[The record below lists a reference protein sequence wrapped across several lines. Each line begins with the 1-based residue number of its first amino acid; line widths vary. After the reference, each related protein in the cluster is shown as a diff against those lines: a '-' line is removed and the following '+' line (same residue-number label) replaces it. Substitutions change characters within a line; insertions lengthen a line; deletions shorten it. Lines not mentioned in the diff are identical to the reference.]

1 MQQTPTIHLLPAA
14 LASQIAAG
22 EVVQRPASVVKELL
36 ENAIDAGAKNI
47 KVIIKGAGKTYIQ
60 VIDDGIG
67 MSEIDAVLSLEKH
80 ATSKIRHSEDLFNIT
95 TMGFR
100 GEALPAIAAVSQL
113 VIETRTQQA
122 ELGTRLTVEATTIKS
137 QEPIATPQGTSITV
151 KNLFFNVPARR
162 NFLKSDAIE
171 TKHIIEEFQ
180 HIALA
185 SPDIAFSLYQN
196 EHETYH
202 LPATKLP
209 QRIIQLLGEGYKK
222 QLIPCQEHTDVLQ
235 IQGYI
240 GSPDHTKKIR
250 GEQYFFVNKRF
261 VKSTYLHHAVKAA
274 FEPLIAKD
282 TFPSYVLFIDIA
294 PQRVDVNVHPTKIEV
309 KFDDD
314 RLVYTLLKAAVQQ
327 ALAHHGTSLLDFEQ
341 PTNQDFLALGQR
353 PSSLGHSSA
362 QDRHY
367 MQFKAWDRPAP
378 APQDWQALLARI
390 EPDKPLGQQTLLLEV
405 PGASAAIQPEAHW
418 MSADNAQPLLST
430 ASNPSANPAEL
441 TAEKATKM
449 QLQAT
454 YILASIKSGLLLID
468 QHAAHER
475 ILYEKYMQHL
485 QHHTGVSQQLL
496 FPEQVDLNQADAEL
510 LVTYQPLLTA
520 LGFTLESFG
529 RNSLILVGYP
539 AEVIQESPKKLFEAM
554 LEQIKWNQKHLTL
567 PLQEN
572 IARSLAKHA
581 AIQPGKSLFLAEMDH
596 LIDQLFACTYT
607 THTPDGRPIWTLLSM
622 ETLAK
627 FLKT

>member
-1 MQQTPTIHLLPAA
+1 MQTPTIHLLPAA

-22 EVVQRPASVVKELL
+22 EVVQRPASVLKELL
-36 ENAIDAGAKNI
+36 ENALDARAKNI
-47 KVIIKGAGKTYIQ
+47 KVIIKDAGKTYIQ

-67 MSEIDAVLSLEKH
+67 MSEIDVVMSLEKH
-80 ATSKIRHSEDLFNIT
+80 ATSKIRHPEDLFNIT

-113 VIETRTQQA
+113 VIETCTQQA
-122 ELGTRLTVEATTIKS
+122 ELGTRLTVEASTIKG
-137 QEPIATPQGTSITV
+137 QEPIATPQGTSVTV

-162 NFLKSDAIE
+162 SFLKSNAIE

-180 HIALA
+180 HIALVR
-185 SPDIAFSLYQN
+185 PDVAFSLYQD
-196 EHETYH
+196 EQETYH
-202 LPATKLP
+202 LPAAKLS
-209 QRIIQLLGEGYKK
+209 QRIIQLLGESYKK

-240 GSPDHTKKIR
+240 GSPAHAKKTR

-261 VKSTYLHHAVKAA
+261 IKSPSLHHAVKSA
-274 FEPLIAKD
+274 FEPLIPKD
-282 TFPSYVLFIDIA
+282 TFPFYILFIDIA

-309 KFDDD
+309 KFDDE
-314 RLVYTLLKAAVQQ
+314 RLIYSLLKAAVQQ
-327 ALAHHGTSLLDFEQ
+327 ALAHNSTSLLDFEQ
-341 PTNQDFLALGQR
+341 STNQDFLTLDQR
-353 PSSLGHSSA
+353 PSSSLAPTSA

-367 MQFKAWDRPAP
+367 MQFKAWDKPAP
-378 APQDWQALLARI
+378 APQDWQTLLERI
-390 EPDKPLGQQTLLLEV
+390 QPDKPLQQDTLPLEV
-405 PGASAAIQPEAHW
+405 PDTLPAIQPAAHL
-418 MSADNAQPLLST
+418 MSVDNTQPLLST
-430 ASNPSANPAEL
+430 ASNPATNPAEL
-441 TAEKATKM
+441 AAEKNTKM

-496 FPEQVDLNQADAEL
+496 FPEQIDLNQADTEL
-510 LVTYQPLLTA
+510 LVTYQPSLTA
-520 LGFTLESFG
+520 LGFTLENFG
-529 RNSLILVGYP
+529 HNSLILVGYP
-539 AEVIQESPKKLFEAM
+539 AEAIQESPKKLFETM
-554 LEQIKWNQKHLTL
+554 LEQIKWNQKHLAL

-572 IARSLAKHA
+572 VARSLAKHA
-581 AIQPGKSLFLAEMDH
+581 AIQPGKPLLLAEMDY

-607 THTPDGRPIWTLLSM
+607 THTPDGRLIWTVLSM
-622 ETLAK
+622 EVLNK
-627 FLKT
+627 FLRT